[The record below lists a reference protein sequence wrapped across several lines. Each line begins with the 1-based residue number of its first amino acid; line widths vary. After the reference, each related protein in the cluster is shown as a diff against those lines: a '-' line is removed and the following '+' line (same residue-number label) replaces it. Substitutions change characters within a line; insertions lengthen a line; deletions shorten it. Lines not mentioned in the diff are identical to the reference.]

1 MKKGLLV
8 LLALA
13 VMMLALAGC
22 TKNDEGLYNDGTYV
36 GEGQGKYGVI
46 KVEVLIQEG
55 KIKEIKTLEH
65 SETPGLSDPVFE
77 TLYASIIE
85 NQSAEVD
92 AVSGGTVTSEGIKQ
106 AVNDAITKALKTG
119 AVTTTSAANNE
130 TTEAAVANQ
139 DVEVDVLV
147 IGAGGA
153 GLTSAI
159 TAAENGASV
168 ILLEKLPFVGG
179 NTQISATGITASDT
193 VLHET
198 SGIVFTVEDHI
209 KKTMETGKDVPNLEL
224 VTLLAQS
231 SSDAVDWLIS
241 LGLEYKVKSA
251 EEPFWIIPVEGHY
264 GAQLVAAM
272 KDEAAKYDNLEI
284 RVENKAVELILENGA
299 VVGAVVENANGTYNI
314 KSKNVI
320 LSTGGLNNNPE
331 MIAEYNSKYTGIHT
345 GMTTPGPTG
354 DGIIM
359 AESVGANLIDMEHF
373 QVRPLSLNG
382 EWYRETILTTE
393 GTGGIL
399 VNLEGKRFANETLS
413 PKELVTEI
421 LSQTD
426 RTAYFIYD
434 QEMADTPDG
443 KKAFTKGNGVS
454 AETIEELAALIGL
467 DPTVLKTTV
476 DAYNQG
482 VDEFSRKTMGKI
494 TVGPFYAVN
503 TQPSNH
509 YTMGGVEINKDAQV
523 IGVNGQ
529 PIPGLFAA
537 GEVVGGLYGPGRVAG
552 NNTLDDIVFGKI
564 AGTNA
569 AK

>member
-8 LLALA
+8 LLAIA

-22 TKNDEGLYNDGTYV
+22 AKKDEGLYNDGTFV
-36 GEGQGKYGVI
+36 GEGEGKYGLI
-46 KVEVLIQEG
+46 KVEVIIEG
-55 KIKEIKTLEH
+55 SKIKEIKTLEH

-77 TLYASIIE
+77 KIYTSILDK
-85 NQSAEVD
+85 QTSEVD
-92 AVSGGTVTSEGIKQ
+92 AISGGTITSEGIKQ
-106 AVNDAITKALKTG
+106 AVSNALSKALKAG
-119 AVTTTSAANNE
+119 AVATTTSSNAS
-130 TTEAAVANQ
+130 TTETAVQNQ

-159 TAAENGASV
+159 TAAENGAKV

-193 VLHET
+193 VLHKAQ
-198 SGIVFTVEDHI
+198 GIEFTVEDHI
-209 KKTMETGKDVPNLEL
+209 KRTMETGKDVPNLEL
-224 VTLLAQS
+224 VTLLAES
-231 SSDAVDWLIS
+231 SSDAVDWLLS
-241 LGLEYKVKSA
+241 LGLEYKVKNE

-272 KDEAAKYDNLEI
+272 KAEAAKYENLEI
-284 RVENKAVELILENGA
+284 RVENKASELILENGA
-299 VVGAVVENANGTYNI
+299 VVGAVVENANGSYNI
-314 KSKNVI
+314 KAKNVI
-320 LSTGGLNNNPE
+320 LATGGLNNNPE
-331 MIAEYNSKYTGIHT
+331 MIAEYNSKYAGIHT
-345 GMTTPGPTG
+345 GMTTPGATG
-354 DGIIM
+354 DGIVM
-359 AESVGANLIDMEHF
+359 AKAVGSNLIDMEHF

-393 GTGGIL
+393 DKGGIL
-399 VNLEGKRFANETLS
+399 VNLEGVRFANETLS

-421 LSQTD
+421 LGQTD
-426 RTAYFIYD
+426 RTAYFIFD
-434 QEMADTPDG
+434 QEIAETSDG

-454 AETIEELAALIGL
+454 AETIEELALLIGL
-467 DPTVLKTTV
+467 DPAKLKETV
-476 DAYNQG
+476 DAYNEG
-482 VDEFSRKTMGKI
+482 VDAFSRKTMGKI

-564 AGTNA
+564 AGRNA